1 MGISLPTTA
10 RFMSVDEY
18 AIVSRVM
25 GATLPYRYRI
35 IITDGAGLDNRPF
48 TIPTSLVTTILGTAA
63 APFLA
68 PVIALGGYL
77 GSAINL
83 AYLINVGS
91 AYLDM
96 SSSNTELLV
105 HETTHV
111 WQGKNSYL
119 ALSYVFDSCI
129 SQCIRGS
136 GAYGYTA
143 GSNWYSYNAEQ
154 QASIVEDWFVSGEP
168 TSGALWDYIRDYV
181 RQGRD

>member
-1 MGISLPTTA
+1 
-10 RFMSVDEY
+10 
-18 AIVSRVM
+18 
-25 GATLPYRYRI
+25 
-35 IITDGAGLDNRPF
+35 ITDGAGLDNRPF
-48 TIPTSLVTTILGTAA
+48 TIPTSLVTTILATPA

-68 PVIALGGYL
+68 PIILLRGTL
-77 GSAINL
+77 GSTVTL
-83 AYLINVGS
+83 AYLIKVGS

-96 SSSNTELLV
+96 SLFNKAMLV
-105 HETTHV
+105 DARTDV

-119 ALSYVFDSCI
+119 ARSYVFDSCI
-129 SQCIRGS
+129 SQCVRGS